1 MTLLV
6 SLASYIL
13 AFLHSHTAHAS
24 HIYNNN
30 TFTLPS
36 CLGIEE
42 IIYYLFHY
50 AFIQLKINELY
61 FITCTSLLLRS
72 KTFEATCTSDTENTQ
87 FVCSQ

>member
-30 TFTLPS
+30 TFTLYHLAWELKKS
-36 CLGIEE
+36 F
-42 IIYYLFHY
+42 IIS
-50 AFIQLKINELY
+50 
-61 FITCTSLLLRS
+61 FITHSFS
-72 KTFEATCTSDTENTQ
+72 
-87 FVCSQ
+87 